1 MSIVDL
7 GCSLE
12 RSCFNVYSLV
22 MIPSVEPPWS
32 QGIGTTWDFVKGCR
46 PMSRLLLGMRSKS
59 RHQPLTTVPC
69 LEGKGIFVSHESAQ
83 RSPLTLIH
91 ALAYMQSIPYELS
104 GCFCAIG
111 QPQARDIACVWPSRI
126 RRHRLQHQ
134 DSFPPNTSCPWVL
147 RSPGFFF
154 SSDWPLRSCTPWL
167 PSPLPQVLGNSATT
181 QVIFCLAPLARA
193 PS

>member
-1 MSIVDL
+1 
-7 GCSLE
+7 
-12 RSCFNVYSLV
+12 

-91 ALAYMQSIPYELS
+91 ALAYMQSIPHYRDAFAPSDNLKLEISRAS
-104 GCFCAIG
+104 GRPAYVVTGYNIKTLFH
-111 QPQARDIACVWPSRI
+111 QTRRARGCSD
-126 RRHRLQHQ
+126 RL
-134 DSFPPNTSCPWVL
+134 D
-147 RSPGFFF
+147 FFF
-154 SSDWPLRSCTPWL
+154 RQTGLSVAAPRGSRVPCHKY
-167 PSPLPQVLGNSATT
+167 SATQQLPKSSSVLHHLLVLHPDFASAHT
-181 QVIFCLAPLARA
+181 
-193 PS
+193 